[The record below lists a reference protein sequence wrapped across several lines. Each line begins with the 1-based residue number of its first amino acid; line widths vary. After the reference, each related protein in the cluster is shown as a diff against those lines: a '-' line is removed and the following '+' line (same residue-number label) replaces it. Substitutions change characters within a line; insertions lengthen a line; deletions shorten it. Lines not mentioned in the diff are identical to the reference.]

1 MIFANSASTLVLVT
15 LLLVDYFWV
24 VLGKEGNY
32 FGLEPASKSL
42 QEKGVIATYKQSSR
56 LQCRHR
62 CNRNKECK
70 EVIIQHGNK
79 CLLLSYDGKGDVATA
94 LAGTETI
101 SSIEILGIYCI
112 LFQFVDVVC

>member
-42 QEKGVIATYKQSSR
+42 QEKGVIATYKQTSR

-79 CLLLSYDGKGDVATA
+79 CLLLSYDGKGDVSTA
-94 LAGTETI
+94 LPGTEAI
-101 SSIEILGIYCI
+101 SNIEILGIYCI
-112 LFQFVDVVC
+112 LFQF